1 MEQTQMTTG
10 IDTKFIAGDTVNL
23 FITVKTKNENGEI
36 VNADVA
42 GTTMFFLMS
51 RATEES
57 TKVLQKECEYLGDS
71 LFRVTLTHGETKNLA
86 GLYTHQWILNINIAG
101 EIKLKRT
108 IGTLIVKRS
117 IPYTEEV

>member
-36 VNADVA
+36 VNADVT
-42 GTTMFFLMS
+42 GTTMFFLLS
-51 RATEES
+51 KANEEF
-57 TKVLQKECEYLGDS
+57 TKVLQRECEYLGDS
-71 LFRVTLTHGETKNLA
+71 LFKVTLTHNETKNLA
-86 GLYTHQWILNINIAG
+86 GLYTHQWILNIV
-101 EIKLKRT
+101 EDIKFKRT
-108 IGTLIVKRS
+108 IGTLIVKRA

>member
-1 MEQTQMTTG
+1 MKQTQFITG
-10 IDTKFIAGDTVNL
+10 KDTEIIAGDTVNL

-42 GTTMFFLMS
+42 GTTMFFLMA

-71 LFRVTLTHGETKNLA
+71 IFQVTLDYEDTKNLA
-86 GLYTHQWILNINIAG
+86 GLYTHQWLLNIVDN
-101 EIKLKRT
+101 IKLKRT
-108 IGTLIVKRS
+108 IGTLIIKRAV
-117 IPYTEEV
+117 PYMEEV